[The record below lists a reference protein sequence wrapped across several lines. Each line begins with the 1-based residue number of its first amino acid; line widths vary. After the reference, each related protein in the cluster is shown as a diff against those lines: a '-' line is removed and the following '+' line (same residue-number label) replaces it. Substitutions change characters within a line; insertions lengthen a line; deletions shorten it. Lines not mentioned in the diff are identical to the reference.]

1 LTGLAIGLHQKQTE
15 QEMTFTLA
23 PAAPISRYTFATT
36 GATTRS
42 NELAELDAL
51 PEGVRALAPEAFAA
65 LYRVLVD
72 GLNSF
77 AYSMLR
83 DSSAA
88 EDAVQQAFLEL
99 VKAAPT
105 IRGDGRALRSW
116 LFRSVRFRC
125 LDELRRR
132 ERRRENLH
140 ADIPDHLLSSGPS
153 PGGTGDLAA
162 AMSELTQQQREV
174 LFLRHVMGMS
184 GREVANVLDTNR
196 AAVFATAARA
206 ERRLRQ
212 ILSDEGPTARRSA

>member
-1 LTGLAIGLHQKQTE
+1 
-15 QEMTFTLA
+15 MTFTLA
-23 PAAPISRYTFATT
+23 LAAPISRYTFKVIGVATGT
-36 GATTRS
+36 D
-42 NELAELDAL
+42 ELAELDAL
-51 PEGVRALAPEAFAA
+51 PEGVRRLAPESFNI
-65 LYRVLVD
+65 LYRLLAD

-77 AYSMLR
+77 AYSIVR
-83 DSSAA
+83 DRAAA

-140 ADIPDHLLSSGPS
+140 AEIPDHLASSGPS

-162 AMSELTQQQREV
+162 AMSELTQQQRQV

-184 GREVANVLDTNR
+184 GHEVATVLETNR

-212 ILSDEGPTARRSA
+212 ILSDEGPMARRSA

>member
-1 LTGLAIGLHQKQTE
+1 
-15 QEMTFTLA
+15 MTFTSA
-23 PAAPISRYTFATT
+23 PAAPISRYTFEYH
-36 GATTRS
+36 GVVTRTF
-42 NELAELDAL
+42 ELAELDAL
-51 PEGVRALAPEAFAA
+51 PEGVRQLAPEAFTE
-65 LYRVLVD
+65 LYGLLAD

-77 AYSMLR
+77 AYSILH
-83 DSSAA
+83 DAAAA

-105 IRGDGRALRSW
+105 IRGDGRAIRAW

-132 ERRRENLH
+132 TRRRETLH
-140 ADIPDHLLSSGPS
+140 AEIPDYLLSSGPS
-153 PGGTGDLAA
+153 PGDGGDLEA
-162 AMSELTQQQREV
+162 AMSQLTHQQRQV

-184 GREVANVLDTNR
+184 GHEVAVVLESNR

-212 ILSDEGPTARRSA
+212 ILTDEGPMAQRSV

>member
-1 LTGLAIGLHQKQTE
+1 MALTSAL
-15 QEMTFTLA
+15 
-23 PAAPISRYTFATT
+23 AAPISRYTLEHHGVATH
-36 GATTRS
+36 S
-42 NELAELDAL
+42 NERAELDAL
-51 PEGVRALAPEAFAA
+51 PEGVRRLAPEAFRD
-65 LYRVLVD
+65 LYELLAD

-83 DSSAA
+83 DAAAA

-116 LFRSVRFRC
+116 LFRSVRYRC
-125 LDELRRR
+125 LDEIRRRKRRR
-132 ERRRENLH
+132 ETLH
-140 ADIPDHLLSSGPS
+140 AELPDHLVSSGPS
-153 PGGTGDLAA
+153 PGDGGSLEA
-162 AMSELTQQQREV
+162 AMSQLTHHQQAV

-184 GREVANVLDTNR
+184 GQEVAAVLETNR

-212 ILSDEGPTARRSA
+212 ILSDEGPPARRSA

>member
-1 LTGLAIGLHQKQTE
+1 
-15 QEMTFTLA
+15 MTFTLA
-23 PAAPISRYTFATT
+23 LAAPISRYTFKVIGVATGT
-36 GATTRS
+36 D
-42 NELAELDAL
+42 ELAELDAL
-51 PEGVRALAPEAFAA
+51 PEGVRRLAPESFNI
-65 LYRVLVD
+65 LYRLLAD

-77 AYSMLR
+77 AYSIVR
-83 DSSAA
+83 DRAA
-88 EDAVQQAFLEL
+88 GEDAVQQAFLEL

-140 ADIPDHLLSSGPS
+140 AEMPDHLVSSGPS

-162 AMSELTQQQREV
+162 AMSELTQQQRQV

-184 GREVANVLDTNR
+184 GHEVATVLETNR

-212 ILSDEGPTARRSA
+212 ILSDEGPMARRSA